1 MEVEISKFKIRF
13 NSPFFIP
20 TKRLYIKFYNIVNV
34 ANIFVEKVIVRDEFY
49 IKYINPLIWKIFDMM
64 KKSNV
69 GYIIPYIY
77 FHYKVWDCLPKK
89 FLSDAIQ
96 RYGTIGDKLLCKF
109 MFEQKYSRKFSL
121 ARLFWEF
128 SRFDPCNDERSMG
141 FLERYDKIYSD
152 KIYGMF
158 AYGDGKEGQEMRIFM
173 WKINNINFSK
183 NQLEEIRSIYRYKII
198 DLNDYEDDERIPI
211 YREIIS
217 ILDAKI
223 AELN

>member
-1 MEVEISKFKIRF
+1 
-13 NSPFFIP
+13 
-20 TKRLYIKFYNIVNV
+20 
-34 ANIFVEKVIVRDEFY
+34 
-49 IKYINPLIWKIFDMM
+49 
-64 KKSNV
+64 
-69 GYIIPYIY
+69 
-77 FHYKVWDCLPKK
+77 
-89 FLSDAIQ
+89 
-96 RYGTIGDKLLCKF
+96 
-109 MFEQKYSRKFSL
+109 
-121 ARLFWEF
+121 
-128 SRFDPCNDERSMG
+128 
-141 FLERYDKIYSD
+141 
-152 KIYGMF
+152 MF